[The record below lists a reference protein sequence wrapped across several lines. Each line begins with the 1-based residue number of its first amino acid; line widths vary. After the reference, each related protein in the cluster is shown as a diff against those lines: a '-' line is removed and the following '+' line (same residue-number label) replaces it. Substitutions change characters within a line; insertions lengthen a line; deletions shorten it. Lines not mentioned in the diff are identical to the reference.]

1 LEKASASLQCATRSV
16 PIRVMS
22 APAAGEDTAD
32 ASNDGDEPWTTVSGR
47 NSRRSSRDG
56 RPRVGLG
63 GVGKHNNN
71 NNNNNNPPQR
81 VRVSP
86 ASSGPVRSE
95 DEDAD
100 GEDGEI
106 IDDGNEKEVDEE
118 GGGAANQAATT
129 TTVVRQ
135 NKKWVDATSE
145 NAYDVIA
152 PPRTPTRPEKKKETV
167 AVDGDDAGI
176 DADGSGTEEGSASK
190 PAKPAVNER
199 RRAKRRARRLR
210 RTNAALRALGGATS
224 TGASEDD
231 DEGVSLSAAS
241 MGRLAAVMAKAMR
254 GTGEEHASGS
264 PGESP
269 EAGGAS
275 PVASTSRLTTPRF
288 FWGRGNNLP
297 PLPNKQPRER
307 LPMSP
312 PPPRIVPK
320 TPKSPKT
327 PKTPKTPAASRARD
341 SDDAANGNAI
351 DRFFHQMD
359 LAFAGMMLAIYAFI
373 DTVMKFIGIK
383 VLRVSQSSRSVR
395 QTEARVA
402 QERAAVEEFEEILS
416 AHAATTDFTSTSAS
430 ASDVERNAT
439 TATATSNRFSR
450 PVTPPL
456 PSMSNVSTKSAHSRE
471 GSMSMRE
478 EVEEGELTPAHAVR
492 RRLDSALGGAWGGGG
507 GMPPSFRVARVDED
521 ASHAH
526 NELVS
531 CVSSR
536 GDEYITGGWD
546 GTLRTW
552 KWDPIVGLSGGT
564 PMTGQH
570 NDNVEFLSVDSRE
583 DHEHLAIS
591 GGRDCTVRIWD
602 VCKRSQRSRIY
613 AFENIA
619 SGCVDWSSQTVAV
632 GSRGGA
638 VVLWDAEK
646 GAKKCTLRG
655 HEGEITSMCT
665 YDWSE
670 GGATLYVSGG
680 ADGTVRVWDARQ
692 HVAVATMS
700 DHRRRVYAVCPGPKG
715 VIFAGDFSS
724 TVKAHSLSN
733 PGALPRLLPNVPG
746 VDGCEAPIA
755 GLEFVKLDGM
765 DGGGLLLSTAAYFP
779 LNENEESDDD
789 DAPQGCVH
797 VRAVDASGAGI
808 GPLEGVNGDGYMY
821 TLKGIEGLLTCAS
834 LTAASDGSRMRLV
847 VGAGSGALG
856 AYAEGGA
863 LSGQDIARPYPS
875 TIEKAEELGV
885 EMFD

>member
-1 LEKASASLQCATRSV
+1 
-16 PIRVMS
+16 M
-22 APAAGEDTAD
+22 
-32 ASNDGDEPWTTVSGR
+32 GDESWTTVSGR

-56 RPRVGLG
+56 RPRVGGASGVIGRTDATRQSG
-63 GVGKHNNN
+63 G
-71 NNNNNNPPQR
+71 R
-81 VRVSP
+81 ASP
-86 ASSGPVRSE
+86 ATRTRSSGPTRSE

-106 IDDGNEKEVDEE
+106 IDDEEEDEE
-118 GGGAANQAATT
+118 EEEGEAEEGDGGAGGAANPANQGTK
-129 TTVVRQ
+129 TVVRR
-135 NKKWVDATSE
+135 NEKWVDAKSE

-152 PPRTPTRPEKKKETV
+152 PPRTPTRPEKKKE
-167 AVDGDDAGI
+167 ADDGDVDGDR
-176 DADGSGTEEGSASK
+176 SGTEEGSGA
-190 PAKPAVNER
+190 AKPPVNER
-199 RRAKRRARRLR
+199 RRAKRRARRLK

-224 TGASEDD
+224 TGASDDD
-231 DEGVSLSAAS
+231 DEGVSLSAMS
-241 MGRLAAVMAKAMR
+241 MGRLAAVMTKAMR

-269 EAGGAS
+269 EAGDAKSG
-275 PVASTSRLTTPRF
+275 VSTSRMTAPRL
-288 FWGRGNNLP
+288 FWGRGKNLP
-297 PLPNKQPRER
+297 PLPNKQQRER

-312 PPPRIVPK
+312 PPPQVV
-320 TPKSPKT
+320 PKT
-327 PKTPKTPAASRARD
+327 PKTPKSPRTPRTPKTPVASRAHEA
-341 SDDAANGNAI
+341 DDATHGNAI

-359 LAFAGMMLAIYAFI
+359 LAFAGMMLAIYAFL

-430 ASDVERNAT
+430 ASDAERSAT
-439 TATATSNRFSR
+439 TATATATATSNRFSR
-450 PVTPPL
+450 PVTPQL
-456 PSMSNVSTKSAHSRE
+456 PSVSNASMKSAHSRE
-471 GSMSMRE
+471 DSVSMRE

-552 KWDPIVGLSGGT
+552 KWDPVVGLSGGT

-602 VCKRSQRSRIY
+602 VRKRSQRSRIY

-655 HEGEITSMCT
+655 HEGEVTSMCT

-670 GGATLYVSGG
+670 GGATLYVSGA

-797 VRAVDASGAGI
+797 VRAVDASGAGM
-808 GPLEGVNGDGYMY
+808 GPLEGVDGDGYMY

-834 LTAASDGSRMRLV
+834 LSATSDGSRMRLV

>member
-1 LEKASASLQCATRSV
+1 MEKASSVRPSSLQCATHAF
-16 PIRVMS
+16 MS
-22 APAAGEDTAD
+22 APAAGEDAAD
-32 ASNDGDEPWTTVSGR
+32 ASNDGDAPWTTVSGR

-71 NNNNNNPPQR
+71 NNPPQR

-86 ASSGPVRSE
+86 AASSGPVRSE

-106 IDDGNEKEVDEE
+106 IDDGNEKEVDAE
-118 GGGAANQAATT
+118 GGGAANQAAAT

-231 DEGVSLSAAS
+231 DEGVSLSAVS

-320 TPKSPKT
+320 TPTKSPKT
-327 PKTPKTPAASRARD
+327 PKTPKTPAATRARD

-471 GSMSMRE
+471 GSVSMRE

-808 GPLEGVNGDGYMY
+808 GPLEGVDGDGYMY

-834 LTAASDGSRMRLV
+834 LTATSDGSRMRLV